1 MGPYSILG
9 APLRQSL
16 NPVTG
21 GCFTHRQDCRF
32 TKGRMSLRIFQGPK
46 LARAAAAAALLAAGA
61 GLAGCASIG
70 DGMSTAFADPA
81 KYQLYD
87 CKQLEAER
95 KNLATRAAELE
106 GLIEKAQAGVA
117 GPVVAEIAYRNEAI
131 SVQGQRKFAEEAWKQ
146 NKCHPSPPA
155 AAAATPAATA
165 ASIANATGA
174 KPAKGTQAPPRSGSA
189 VY

>member
-1 MGPYSILG
+1 
-9 APLRQSL
+9 
-16 NPVTG
+16 
-21 GCFTHRQDCRF
+21 
-32 TKGRMSLRIFQGPK
+32 MSLRIFQGPK

-106 GLIEKAQAGVA
+106 GLIEKAQTGVA

-155 AAAATPAATA
+155 TAAATPAATA

-174 KPAKGTQAPPRSGSA
+174 KPAKGTQAPSRSGSA